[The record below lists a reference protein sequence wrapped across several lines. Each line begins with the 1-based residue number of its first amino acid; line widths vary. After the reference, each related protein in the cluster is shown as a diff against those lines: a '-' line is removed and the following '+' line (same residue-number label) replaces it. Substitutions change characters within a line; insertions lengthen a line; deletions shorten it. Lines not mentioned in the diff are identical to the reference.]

1 MATDRESTTER
12 DAPASLPPLEGA
24 ELRRRAAL
32 AKLGRVAAYSVPAT
46 VGLMMMSRSARA
58 S

>member
-12 DAPASLPPLEGA
+12 DTPATRPALEGA

-32 AKLGRVAAYSVPAT
+32 AKLGRAAAYSVPAT
-46 VGLMMMSRSARA
+46 VSLLMMSRSARA

>member
-12 DAPASLPPLEGA
+12 DAPATRPALEGA

-32 AKLGRVAAYSVPAT
+32 VRLGRVAAYSVPTT

>member
-1 MATDRESTTER
+1 MATDHEPTTGR
-12 DAPASLPPLEGA
+12 DAPASSPPLEGA